1 MLNKS
6 KKYLIIL
13 TFIFCAFTLFGCA
26 TTPLISPE
34 ALPQGSSGIYHR
46 VERGQTLWGIS
57 KVYGVDLDNLARLNR
72 ISDATALE
80 VGQLIF
86 IPGQKRQEPLPVFSS
101 GDDFIWP
108 IKGRVIA
115 SFGSVYNNMVNKGIN
130 IRPVTNSDVSASR
143 SGKVVFSSGNFG
155 GFGKT
160 LIIDHGDGLSTVY
173 ARNSQIF
180 VKAGDVVQKGQLI
193 AKAGS
198 AGRDKNVYLHFE
210 VRKGY
215 ISENPY
221 YYLP

>member
-1 MLNKS
+1 MLS
-6 KKYLIIL
+6 KNRLYLIIL
-13 TFIFCAFTLFGCA
+13 SFIFCAFNLFGCA
-26 TTPLISPE
+26 SAPLMPPA

-46 VERGQTLWGIS
+46 VGRGQTLWRIS
-57 KVYGVDLDNLARLNR
+57 KAYGVEPDDLARVNR
-72 ISDATALE
+72 ISDATAIE

-86 IPGQKRQEPLPVFSS
+86 IPGQKKQAPLTIIYS

-130 IRPVTNSDVSASR
+130 IRPLGNSDVSASR
-143 SGKVVFSSGNFG
+143 SGKVVFSSQNFG

-160 LIIDHGDGLSTVY
+160 LIIDHQDGLSTVY
-173 ARNSQIF
+173 ARNAQLF

-193 AKAGS
+193 ARTGS

-210 VRKGY
+210 VRKGH
-215 ISENPY
+215 IPENPY